1 MFFLKQGADTVAV
14 LLHEIYG
21 INRFISETG
30 RKFYEWGLDVD
41 CPDLTGGTVYPY
53 ALQEQAY
60 AHFIQSGGFG
70 RYQEIIR
77 RMEALRR
84 EYNKIILIGFSAG
97 ATIAWRC
104 TESRFCDCM
113 VGVYGS
119 RIRDYT
125 EVEPACRSLLL
136 FSDQEE
142 SFDVWK
148 LEEDLRN
155 KKNASIR
162 VLKGRHGFMDSFSG
176 NFNSMAS
183 EKAMDMIRA
192 FIQASDGN
200 SVSEPRGL

>member
-1 MFFLKQGADTVAV
+1 MVFLKQGADTVAV

-21 INRFISETG
+21 INRFITG
-30 RKFYEWGLDVD
+30 MSRKLYEWGLDVD
-41 CPDLTGGTVYPY
+41 CPDLSGGTVYPY

-60 AHFIQSGGFG
+60 AHFIRSGGFG
-70 RYQEIIR
+70 RYKEVIS
-77 RMEALRR
+77 RMEGLRR
-84 EYNKIILIGFSAG
+84 EYAKIILIGFSAG

-104 TESRFCDCM
+104 TESTLCDCM

-125 EVEPACRSLLL
+125 GVEPACRSLLL
-136 FSDQEE
+136 FADQEE

-162 VLKGRHGFMDSFSG
+162 VLTGRHGFMDPCSG
-176 NFNSMAS
+176 NFDSKAS

-192 FIQASDGN
+192 FIRVSDEN
-200 SVSEPRGL
+200 AVSEPHGL